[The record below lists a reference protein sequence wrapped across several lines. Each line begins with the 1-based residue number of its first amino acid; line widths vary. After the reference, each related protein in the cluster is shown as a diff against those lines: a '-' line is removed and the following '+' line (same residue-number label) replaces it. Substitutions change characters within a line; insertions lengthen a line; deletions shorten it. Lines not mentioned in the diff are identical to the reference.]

1 MQYGHKRK
9 KTIFSSALLKE
20 NKNLKAFLSELFD
33 PAMGH
38 FAQSVGVAARMVCKH
53 TPLHLAARAV
63 RT

>member
-1 MQYGHKRK
+1 MN
-9 KTIFSSALLKE
+9 FSPALLQE